1 MIGVGAG
8 GPTGAWATSAEPSPA
23 LAGEPVTP
31 AAGALGR
38 PARLT
43 ERQAW
48 AVLTSVDGLGP
59 VGFGALLAAFGSGRA
74 VLEAA
79 LRPGAT
85 RRLVEAGVVDERE
98 SFDATTA
105 GAIAA
110 VAEDPRAVLRR
121 IEIPGVEILTTEDA
135 AYPSRLLSI
144 ELPPHVLFVRGDR
157 SRPWPRATRS
167 PSSGRAG
174 RPRPAGRPPGGSA
187 ASLAKAGAVVVSG
200 LAVGIDG
207 ASHAAA
213 MAEGAP
219 TVAVLG
225 SGHGRLYPRAHAK
238 LAERDRRRRRR
249 GRLGVRARE
258 AAQRLHVPAAEPPD
272 QRSRRRDGRRRG
284 RRRGAAR

>member
-8 GPTGAWATSAEPSPA
+8 GPTGAWATSTEPSPA
-23 LAGEPVTP
+23 LAAEPVTP

-48 AVLTSVDGLGP
+48 AVLTWVDGLGP
-59 VGFGALLAAFGSGRA
+59 VGFGALLRAFGSGRA

-105 GAIAA
+105 GAIEA

-144 ELPPHVLFVRGDR
+144 ELPPHVLFVRGSVEAMAAGHAVAVVGTR
-157 SRPWPRATRS
+157 RPTEAGRAT
-167 PSSGRAG
+167 AG
-174 RPRPAGRPPGGSA
+174 RIGG
-187 ASLAKAGAVVVSG
+187 SLAKAGAVVVSG

-207 ASHAAA
+207 AEPRGRDGRGRADGR
-213 MAEGAP
+213 GAR
-219 TVAVLG
+219 LG
-225 SGHGRLYPRAHAK
+225 PRPALPAGPREARRAH
-238 LAERDRRRRRR
+238 RRRRRR
-249 GRLGVRARE
+249 GRLGVRAGAGR
-258 AAQRLHVPAAEPPD
+258 PAST
-272 QRSRRRDGRRRG
+272 RSRGG
-284 RRRGAAR
+284 TA